1 MSSLSLLVLLLFT
14 VSSHACTARPLTIKP
29 SANCHFHQE
38 VEKDKDKVKLLET
51 ITTTSSNLKGKQ
63 VVYDSCSSTSSTWK
77 QMVVVDGPSGAS
89 FQKDSPSSLAIKE
102 RREVKESDEIYGCVL
117 CRRRGG
123 MNRHAQ
129 CWDLQAT
136 ILRRQRRKKPLLRWI
151 TPNPIANH
159 PFIMTSLDT

>member
-77 QMVVVDGPSGAS
+77 QMVVVDGPSGES

-102 RREVKESDEIYGCVL
+102 ERRHEQTRSMLGPASHHSQETEEEEAIVEMDY
-117 CRRRGG
+117 
-123 MNRHAQ
+123 AQ
-129 CWDLQAT
+129 PH
-136 ILRRQRRKKPLLRWI
+136 RKPPIHNDKP
-151 TPNPIANH
+151 
-159 PFIMTSLDT
+159 